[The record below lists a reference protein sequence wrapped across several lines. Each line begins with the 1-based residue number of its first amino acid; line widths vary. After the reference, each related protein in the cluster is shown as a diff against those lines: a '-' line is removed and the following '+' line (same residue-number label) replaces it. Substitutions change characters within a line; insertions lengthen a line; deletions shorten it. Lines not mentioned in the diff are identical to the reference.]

1 MTHGM
6 EGHTGEMELEAAE
19 VEKDVT
25 MSETTAEIEMGAAA
39 SND

>member
-1 MTHGM
+1 MPGM
-6 EGHTGEMELEAAE
+6 EMQMEN
-19 VEKDVT
+19 DMT